1 MPATDVV
8 AEAARQMTICNACRY
23 CEGHCAVFPAM
34 ELRLAFAAADLEYLA
49 NLCHDCGACYH
60 HCQYAPP
67 HAFAVNVPRV
77 FAELRAE
84 TYRDC
89 CWPAFLAP
97 LLERNGLAVSLITT
111 ACLVL
116 FLLGTFLLVGPAA
129 LFAVHAGEGAFYA
142 LIPHQVMVTI
152 FGLVALYAVLA
163 FVMGFR
169 RFWRDTG
176 ASPAGSAG
184 VAPVWEALRDAFR
197 LRYLEGGSD
206 DGCTYPNERPSQAR
220 RIFHHLTFYGF
231 LLCFASTSTATL
243 YHYLLGWQAPY
254 PFLSLPVVLGTL
266 GGIGLLAGPAGLLS
280 LKRQA
285 DPEPFAH
292 PHRAM
297 DIAFLVLLLL
307 SSLTGLLLLLLRAT
321 PAMGLLLAV
330 HLGVILGLF
339 LTLPYGKFVHA
350 IYRFAALVR
359 YAIERK
365 HPPPPALPD
374 MA

>member
-1 MPATDVV
+1 MPAADVI

-34 ELRLAFAAADLEYLA
+34 ELRLAFGAADLEYLA

-77 FAELRAE
+77 FAELRAH

-97 LLERNGLAVSLITT
+97 LLERNGLAVSLIAT

-116 FLLGTFLLVGPAA
+116 FLLGAFLLVEPAA
-129 LFAVHAGEGAFYA
+129 LFAAHAGAGAFYA
-142 LIPHQVMVTI
+142 VIPHHVMVAI
-152 FGLVALYAVLA
+152 FGLVALYVIVAW
-163 FVMGFR
+163 VMGFR

-176 ASPAGSAG
+176 GSIAE
-184 VAPVWEALRDAFR
+184 VARAPPVWEALRDVLR
-197 LRYLEGGSD
+197 LRYLDGGSG

-220 RIFHHLTFYGF
+220 RRFHHLTFYGF

-243 YHYLLGWQAPY
+243 YHYLLGWEAPY
-254 PFLSLPVVLGTL
+254 PFFSLPVVLGTL
-266 GGIGLLAGPAGLLS
+266 GGIGLLAGPAGLLW

-285 DPEPFAH
+285 DPEPFAY
-292 PHRAM
+292 PQRGM
-297 DIAFLVLLLL
+297 DVAFLVLLFL

-321 PAMGLLLAV
+321 PAMGMLLAV

-350 IYRFAALVR
+350 VYRVGALMR
-359 YAIERK
+359 YAMERRR
-365 HPPPPALPD
+365 PPQLALPEG
-374 MA
+374 

>member
-1 MPATDVV
+1 MPATDPI

-97 LLERNGLAVSLITT
+97 LIERNGLAVSLITT

-116 FLLGTFLLVGPAA
+116 FLLGAFLLVEPAA
-129 LFAVHAGEGAFYA
+129 LFAAHAGPGAFYA
-142 LIPHQVMVTI
+142 IIPHHVMVTV
-152 FGLVALYAVLA
+152 FGLVALYVILA
-163 FVMGFR
+163 LVMGFR

-176 ASPAGSAG
+176 GSIAEVAGAS
-184 VAPVWEALRDAFR
+184 VWEALRDALR
-197 LRYLEGGSD
+197 LRYLGGGSG
-206 DGCTYPNERPSQAR
+206 DGCTYPTERPSQAR
-220 RIFHHLTFYGF
+220 RNFHHLTFYGF
-231 LLCFASTSTATL
+231 LLCFAATCTATL
-243 YHYLLGWQAPY
+243 YHYLLDWQAPY
-254 PFLSLPVVLGTL
+254 PFLSLPVALGTL
-266 GGIGLLAGPAGLLS
+266 GGIGLLAGPAGLLW

-292 PHRAM
+292 PQRGM
-297 DIAFLVLLLL
+297 DMAFLVLLLL
-307 SSLTGLLLLLLRAT
+307 SSLTGLLLLALRAT
-321 PAMGLLLAV
+321 PAMAMLLAV

-350 IYRFAALVR
+350 VYRSGALVR

-365 HPPPPALPD
+365 HPPQLALPEG
-374 MA
+374 

>member
-1 MPATDVV
+1 MPEIDPI

-23 CEGHCAVFPAM
+23 CEGHCAVFPAV
-34 ELRLAFAAADLEYLA
+34 ELRLAFSAADLGYLA

-67 HAFAVNVPRV
+67 HAFAVNVPRI
-77 FAELRAE
+77 FAELRAQ

-97 LLERNGLAVSLITT
+97 VLERNGLATSLITA

-116 FLLGTFLLVGPAA
+116 FVLGTFLLIEPAA
-129 LFAVHAGEGAFYA
+129 LFGAHTGDGAFYA
-142 LIPHQVMVTI
+142 VIPHYVMVTI
-152 FGLVALYAVLA
+152 FGLVSLYVILA
-163 FVMGFR
+163 CLMGFR
-169 RFWRDTG
+169 RFWRDMGESLSDG
-176 ASPAGSAG
+176 AG
-184 VAPVWEALRDAFR
+184 APVWQALRDAVS
-197 LRYLEGGSD
+197 LRYLDGGSG
-206 DGCTYPNERPSQAR
+206 DGCTYPNERPSLAR
-220 RIFHHLTFYGF
+220 RSFHHLTFYGF

-243 YHYLLGWQAPY
+243 YHYLLGWEAPY
-254 PFLSLPVVLGTL
+254 PFLSLPVAFGTL
-266 GGIGLLAGPAGLLS
+266 GGIGLLAGPAGLLW

-297 DIAFLVLLLL
+297 DVAFLVLLLL

-321 PAMGLLLAV
+321 PAMGMLLAV

-350 IYRFAALVR
+350 VYRIGALVR
-359 YAIERK
+359 YAIERRR
-365 HPPPPALPD
+365 PPQLALPE
-374 MA
+374 A

>member
-1 MPATDVV
+1 MPATDVI

-67 HAFAVNVPRV
+67 HEFAVNVPRI
-77 FAELRAE
+77 FAELRAQ

-116 FLLGTFLLVGPAA
+116 FLLGTFLLVEPAA
-129 LFAVHAGEGAFYA
+129 LFAAHTGAGAFYA
-142 LIPHQVMVTI
+142 VIPHHVMVTL
-152 FGLVALYAVLA
+152 FGLVSLYVILA
-163 FVMGFR
+163 CVMGFR

-176 ASPAGSAG
+176 GSIAEVAGAP
-184 VAPVWEALRDAFR
+184 PVWEALRDAFR
-197 LRYLEGGSD
+197 LRYLDGGSG
-206 DGCTYPNERPSQAR
+206 DGCTYPTERPSQAR
-220 RIFHHLTFYGF
+220 RRFHHLTFYGF

-266 GGIGLLAGPAGLLS
+266 GGIGLLAGPAGLIW

-285 DPEPFAH
+285 DPEPFGY
-292 PHRAM
+292 PQRGM
-297 DIAFLVLLLL
+297 DVAFLVLLLL

-321 PAMGLLLAV
+321 PAMGMLLAV

-350 IYRFAALVR
+350 IYRVAALVR
-359 YAIERK
+359 YAIERRR
-365 HPPPPALPD
+365 PPQLALPEG
-374 MA
+374 